1 MRLAVLPQNRWGSR
15 AVIAGLV
22 LAGLVGTVVPA
33 NAATAGS
40 APAAASAAPGAIV
53 PSNDA
58 TRLVAA
64 MQPGWGLGNS
74 LDAIPDETAWGNPP
88 ISQDLLLKVK
98 SLGYKSIRIP
108 VTWGIHEG
116 AAPDYTVDPAF
127 MARTKQVVD
136 WALAD
141 GFHVVLNVHHD
152 SWQWITNMPTD
163 PTGVTAHY
171 NATWTQIADEFKDE
185 PGKLILEADNEQSF
199 PGITEAQG
207 ETLLNQLQT
216 SFYNIVRSSGSKNAS
231 RYLMLS
237 TLGDSATP
245 TSEDALYAEMQSLHD
260 SHLIAS
266 FHYYGYWPFGVN
278 VAGVNTFDA
287 TSQKDMVTDFTLM
300 HDDFIAKGIP
310 VYAGEVGL
318 YNDYTGNQS
327 IERGEG
333 LKYYEALGYEAR
345 LTGVTLN
352 YWDDGGRILNRNT
365 LQLLDPATFAM
376 SKSSWTTRSGTA
388 SNDTVYVPKA
398 SPIADASLT
407 LNPNGLQFTG
417 LSNGDKRLEEGCDY
431 TVSGDTLTLKA
442 ALLTKLVGPQA
453 YGVNATLQA
462 HFSRGLPWQIN
473 IVTNAQPVLSAATG
487 TTSSF
492 TIPTQF
498 NGDTLSMMQS
508 VYADG
513 SNAGQAGWTPYQA
526 YGTSFSADYPNSAII
541 LPADYLNSLT
551 DGQRVTLTF
560 HFWSGATATYY
571 VTKTGTTVTGTP
583 S

>member
-1 MRLAVLPQNRWGSR
+1 
-15 AVIAGLV
+15 
-22 LAGLVGTVVPA
+22 
-33 NAATAGS
+33 
-40 APAAASAAPGAIV
+40 
-53 PSNDA
+53 
-58 TRLVAA
+58 
-64 MQPGWGLGNS
+64 
-74 LDAIPDETAWGNPP
+74 
-88 ISQDLLLKVK
+88 
-98 SLGYKSIRIP
+98 
-108 VTWGIHEG
+108 
-116 AAPDYTVDPAF
+116 
-127 MARTKQVVD
+127 
-136 WALAD
+136 
-141 GFHVVLNVHHD
+141 
-152 SWQWITNMPTD
+152 
-163 PTGVTAHY
+163 
-171 NATWTQIADEFKDE
+171 
-185 PGKLILEADNEQSF
+185 
-199 PGITEAQG
+199 
-207 ETLLNQLQT
+207 
-216 SFYNIVRSSGSKNAS
+216 
-231 RYLMLS
+231 
-237 TLGDSATP
+237 
-245 TSEDALYAEMQSLHD
+245 
-260 SHLIAS
+260 
-266 FHYYGYWPFGVN
+266 
-278 VAGVNTFDA
+278 
-287 TSQKDMVTDFTLM
+287 
-300 HDDFIAKGIP
+300 
-310 VYAGEVGL
+310 
-318 YNDYTGNQS
+318 
-327 IERGEG
+327 
-333 LKYYEALGYEAR
+333 
-345 LTGVTLN
+345 
-352 YWDDGGRILNRNT
+352 
-365 LQLLDPATFAM
+365 M
-376 SKSSWTTRSGTA
+376 SKSSRTTRSGTA

-442 ALLTKLVGPQA
+442 ALLTKLVGSQA

-498 NGDTLSMMQS
+498 NGDMLSMMQS

>member
-1 MRLAVLPQNRWGSR
+1 
-15 AVIAGLV
+15 
-22 LAGLVGTVVPA
+22 
-33 NAATAGS
+33 
-40 APAAASAAPGAIV
+40 
-53 PSNDA
+53 
-58 TRLVAA
+58 
-64 MQPGWGLGNS
+64 
-74 LDAIPDETAWGNPP
+74 
-88 ISQDLLLKVK
+88 
-98 SLGYKSIRIP
+98 
-108 VTWGIHEG
+108 
-116 AAPDYTVDPAF
+116 

-141 GFHVVLNVHHD
+141 GFYVVLNVHHD
-152 SWQWITNMPTD
+152 AEQWIANMPTD

-171 NATWTQIADEFKDE
+171 NATWTQIANEFKDE
-185 PGKLILEADNEQSF
+185 PHKLILEADNEQHF
-199 PGITEAQG
+199 DGITEAQG

-237 TLGDSATP
+237 TLGDTTTQSLD
-245 TSEDALYAEMQSLHD
+245 DALYAEIQSLHD
-260 SHLIAS
+260 AHLIAS

-278 VAGVNTFDA
+278 IAGVNTFDA
-287 TSQKDMVTDFTLM
+287 TSQKDLVDVFTLV
-300 HDDFIAKGIP
+300 HNEFIAKGIP
-310 VYAGEVGL
+310 VYAGEIGL
-318 YNDYTGNQS
+318 FNYWNGNRS
-327 IERGEG
+327 IEHGEV
-333 LKYYEALGYEAR
+333 LKYYEMLGYEAR
-345 LTGVTLN
+345 VTGVTLN
-352 YWDDGGRILNRNT
+352 YWDDGGRILDRNT
-365 LQLLDPATFAM
+365 LQPFEPDLLAAAQ
-376 SKSSWTTRSGTA
+376 SSWKTRSGTA

-407 LNPNGLQFTG
+407 LNLNGLHFTG
-417 LSNGDKRLEEGCDY
+417 LYNGDKRLEEGCDY
-431 TVSGDTLTLKA
+431 TVSGDTLTIKA
-442 ALLTKLVGPQA
+442 ALLTKLVGSRA

-473 IVTNAQPVLSAATG
+473 IVTNAQPALSAATG
-487 TTSSF
+487 TTSGF

-498 NGDTLSMMQS
+498 NGDMLSMMQS

-551 DGQRVTLTF
+551 DGSRVTLTF

-571 VTKTGTTVTGTP
+571 VTKSGTTVTGTL